1 MESPSMNG
9 GPHPRASSPPSG
21 FSILITSAPMS
32 PRIMPA
38 IGPATACPISITL
51 MPASGPSISFLLQV
65 FWPLRRRSDHWIPCD
80 RNQPILRAVLLHMPD
95 GWEREVEAH
104 HQRLFGGC
112 HVVKLVP
119 GRLRLHRID
128 VIGHMPVRIAQ
139 EELRDVG
146 DIGLDQNSRI
156 SGRYHEGGVAR

>member
-51 MPASGPSISFLLQV
+51 MPASGPFIAFLLDR
-65 FWPLRRRSDHWIPCD
+65 LRWRSDHRIPCD
-80 RNQPILRAVLLHMPD
+80 RNQTIFRAVLLDVAD

-104 HQRLFGGC
+104 HQRFFDSC
-112 HVVKLVP
+112 HVVELVA

-128 VIGHMPVRIAQ
+128 VIGHVPVRIAQ
-139 EELRDVG
+139 K
-146 DIGLDQNSRI
+146 
-156 SGRYHEGGVAR
+156 

>member
-51 MPASGPSISFLLQV
+51 MPASGPFIALSLEFL
-65 FWPLRRRSDHWIPCD
+65 WPLRRQSDHRFPCD
-80 RNQPILRAVLLHMPD
+80 RHQAILRAVFLHMPD
-95 GWEREVEAH
+95 GREGEVETH
-104 HQRLFGGC
+104 HQRLLGRS
-112 HVVKLVP
+112 HVVELVP
-119 GRLRLHRID
+119 GTLRL
-128 VIGHMPVRIAQ
+128 
-139 EELRDVG
+139 
-146 DIGLDQNSRI
+146 
-156 SGRYHEGGVAR
+156 

>member
-51 MPASGPSISFLLQV
+51 MPASGPFIALPLEFL
-65 FWPLRRRSDHWIPCD
+65 WPLRRQSDHGSPSD
-80 RNQPILRAVLLHMPD
+80 RNQTILRAVLLDMTD
-95 GWEREVEAH
+95 GWEGEVEAH
-104 HQRLFGGC
+104 HQRLLGRR
-112 HVVKLVP
+112 HVVKFVP
-119 GRLRLHRID
+119 
-128 VIGHMPVRIAQ
+128 
-139 EELRDVG
+139 
-146 DIGLDQNSRI
+146 
-156 SGRYHEGGVAR
+156 